1 VPRST
6 TLDAPAPRVRLARR
20 IRPESVGVALALCA
34 VAWLVVV
41 PLGYLGWRGFTTGG
55 DLTLEH
61 LRDVFGVV
69 GFGHIMG
76 ATTIF
81 ALGSAALGLVIGGTL
96 AFLFVR
102 TDLPFRRVLLLVSL
116 TPLLVP
122 GILMTFAWI
131 FLASPRA
138 GILNGLLEPIVGP
151 EALDVFGLPGM
162 VFVESL
168 RLAPIAMLVLAGAL
182 RGVDPSLEESAIVSG
197 VGRLTVIRRVT
208 LPVLRPAIGAT
219 GLLLTLL
226 AIESFDVPVLLGI
239 PGDVRV
245 ITSGIW
251 ASYQRS
257 AGELGSVAAGGTLLL
272 VLTVLGT
279 MALAAS
285 TRGRRRFETI
295 GRGHGT
301 DRRLL
306 LGRWRTPA
314 LLAVLGYLGVAVALP
329 LAALVWMSTQPYLA
343 PVSREALG
351 RASSDGYAAV
361 FGEEATRDAM
371 LHSLAYAMIAATLIT
386 ALALG
391 ITWLAARTR
400 VRGRRLVEV
409 VAFAPIAVPGLV
421 LGAGILVLYVRLPLA
436 VYGTAAV
443 LVVAYLTLYLPHAVR
458 FQGVGMSQVGREV
471 EEAATA
477 SGVRRIPTLTR
488 ITLPLIAPSV
498 AAAWVVALLLSLY
511 DVAASLLLYAPGTE
525 VIGVRLWE
533 LYEAGSFRDLAAL
546 GIVCA
551 VPALVL
557 GALALSRGGL
567 VGSTRGAG
575 R

>member
-1 VPRST
+1 MPPST
-6 TLDAPAPRVRLARR
+6 TVDAPVRLARSGR
-20 IRPESVGVALALCA
+20 RLGAETVGVGVSLVV

-41 PLGYLGWRGFTTGG
+41 PLCYLAWRGFTADGE
-55 DLTLEH
+55 LTLEH
-61 LRDVFGVV
+61 LRDVFGVA
-69 GFGHIMG
+69 GFGRIVG
-76 ATTIF
+76 ATAVF
-81 ALGSAALGLVIGGTL
+81 ALCSAALGLTIGGVL

-102 TDLPFRRVLLLVSL
+102 TDLPFRRVLLLLSL

-138 GILNGLLEPIVGP
+138 GILNGLLEPVVGP
-151 EALDVFGLPGM
+151 EALNVFGMGGM

-182 RGVDPSLEESAIVSG
+182 RAVDPSLEESATVSG
-197 VGRLTVIRRVT
+197 VGRLTVLRRVT
-208 LPVLRPAIGAT
+208 LPLLRPAIAAT

-245 ITSGIW
+245 VTSGIW

-279 MALAAS
+279 IALAAA

-301 DRRLL
+301 DRRLP
-306 LGRWRTPA
+306 LGRWRAPA
-314 LLAVLGYLGVAVALP
+314 LIVVLSYLGLAVALP

-343 PVSREALG
+343 PVSGDALA
-351 RASSDGYAAV
+351 RSSLDGYRAV
-361 FGEEATRDAM
+361 FQEEATRDAIV
-371 LHSLAYAMIAATLIT
+371 HSLAYAIGAATLIT
-386 ALALG
+386 AVALG
-391 ITWLAARTR
+391 ITWLAARSQA
-400 VRGRRLVEV
+400 RGRRLVEV
-409 VAFAPIAVPGLV
+409 LAFAPIAVPGLV
-421 LGAGILVLYVRLPLA
+421 LGAGILVLYVRLPVE

-458 FQGVGMSQVGREV
+458 FQGAGMSQVGREV

-511 DVAASLLLYAPGTE
+511 DVAASLLLYAPDTE

-551 VPALVL
+551 VPALLL

-567 VGSTRGAG
+567 VAAGRGAG

>member
-1 VPRST
+1 MPPST
-6 TLDAPAPRVRLARR
+6 TVDAPAPLAGVRPRVRA
-20 IRPESVGVALALCA
+20 ETVGVALALCV

-41 PLGYLGWRGFTTGG
+41 PLGYLAWRGFTVGG
-55 DLTLEH
+55 EPTLDR
-61 LRDVFGVV
+61 LREVFGVV
-69 GFGHIMG
+69 GFERILV
-76 ATTIF
+76 ATTVF
-81 ALGSAALGLVIGGTL
+81 SLGSAALGLAIGGTL

-138 GILNGLLEPIVGP
+138 GILNGLLEPLVGP
-151 EALDVFGLPGM
+151 EAVDVFGLPGM

-182 RGVDPSLEESAIVSG
+182 RAVDPALEESAIVSG
-197 VGRLTVIRRVT
+197 VGRLTVLRRVT

-272 VLTVLGT
+272 VLTVIGT
-279 MALAAS
+279 MALAGA

-295 GRGHGT
+295 GRGFGI
-301 DRRLL
+301 DRRVP

-314 LLAVLGYLGVAVALP
+314 LLAVLGYLGIAVGLP
-329 LAALVWMSTQPYLA
+329 LAALAWMSTQPYLA
-343 PVSREALG
+343 PVSRDALG
-351 RASSDGYAAV
+351 RASGDGYAAV
-361 FGEEATRDAM
+361 FREEATRNAIV
-371 LHSLAYAMIAATLIT
+371 HSLAYALVAATLIT

-391 ITWLAARTR
+391 ITWLAARSR
-400 VRGRRLVEV
+400 ARGHRLVEV
-409 VAFAPIAVPGLV
+409 LAFAPIAVPGLV
-421 LGAGILVLYVRLPLA
+421 LGAGILVLYVRLPVN

-458 FQGVGMSQVGREV
+458 FQGAGMSQVGREV

-488 ITLPLIAPSV
+488 ITLPLIAPAV

-533 LYEAGSFRDLAAL
+533 LYDAGSFRDLAAL

-551 VPALVL
+551 VPALAL

-567 VGSTRGAG
+567 VAAPRGGG

>member
-1 VPRST
+1 
-6 TLDAPAPRVRLARR
+6 
-20 IRPESVGVALALCA
+20 
-34 VAWLVVV
+34 
-41 PLGYLGWRGFTTGG
+41 
-55 DLTLEH
+55 
-61 LRDVFGVV
+61 
-69 GFGHIMG
+69 
-76 ATTIF
+76 
-81 ALGSAALGLVIGGTL
+81 
-96 AFLFVR
+96 
-102 TDLPFRRVLLLVSL
+102 
-116 TPLLVP
+116 
-122 GILMTFAWI
+122 
-131 FLASPRA
+131 
-138 GILNGLLEPIVGP
+138 
-151 EALDVFGLPGM
+151 
-162 VFVESL
+162 
-168 RLAPIAMLVLAGAL
+168 MLVLAGAL
-182 RGVDPSLEESAIVSG
+182 RAVDTSLEESAVVSG
-197 VGRLTVIRRVT
+197 VGRLTVLRRVT

-226 AIESFDVPVLLGI
+226 AVESFDVPVLLGI

-245 ITSGIW
+245 LTSGIW

-257 AGELGSVAAGGTLLL
+257 AGDLGSVAAGGTLLL
-272 VLTVLGT
+272 VLTVIGT
-279 MALAAS
+279 MALAAA

-295 GRGHGT
+295 GRNYGT
-301 DRRLL
+301 DRRLP

-314 LLAVLGYLGVAVALP
+314 LAAVLAYLGVAVALP
-329 LAALVWMSTQPYLA
+329 LAALAWMSTQPYLA
-343 PVSREALG
+343 PVSRDALA
-351 RASSDGYAAV
+351 RAGADGYAAV
-361 FGEEATRDAM
+361 FREEATRDAVV
-371 LHSLAYAMIAATLIT
+371 HSLAYAVIAATLIT

-391 ITWLAARTR
+391 VTWLAARSR

-409 VAFAPIAVPGLV
+409 LAFAPIAVPGLV

-443 LVVAYLTLYLPHAVR
+443 LVVAYITLYLPHAVR
-458 FQGVGMSQVGREV
+458 FQGAGMSQVGREV

-498 AAAWVVALLLSLY
+498 AAAWLVALLLSLY

-567 VGSTRGAG
+567 VAPAREGGDR
-575 R
+575 